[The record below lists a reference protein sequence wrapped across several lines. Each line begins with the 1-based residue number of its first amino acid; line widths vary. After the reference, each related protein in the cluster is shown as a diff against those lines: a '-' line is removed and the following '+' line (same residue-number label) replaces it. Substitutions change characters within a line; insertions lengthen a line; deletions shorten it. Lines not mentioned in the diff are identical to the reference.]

1 MWMSSPK
8 RIKGGIYLSVVEI
21 AQLAA
26 TAAEEKKAQ
35 DITILDIRGCS
46 VIADYFVICH
56 GNSQTQVQ
64 AIVENIKKKIQ
75 NRNISVRGIEGLPE
89 ARWVLID
96 LNDVVVHV
104 FHKEERDFYGLERI
118 WGDAL
123 QVSVQ

>member
-1 MWMSSPK
+1 M
-8 RIKGGIYLSVVEI
+8 SVVEI

-35 DITILDIRGCS
+35 GITILDIRGCS

-64 AIVENIKKKIQ
+64 AIVESIKKKIRKT
-75 NRNISVRGIEGLPE
+75 NVPMRGIEGLPE
-89 ARWVLID
+89 ARWVLMD
-96 LNDVVVHV
+96 LGDVVVHV
-104 FHKEERDFYGLERI
+104 FHKEEREFYGLERI

-123 QVSVQ
+123 QVRVQ

>member
-1 MWMSSPK
+1 M
-8 RIKGGIYLSVVEI
+8 SVVGI

-35 DITILDIRGCS
+35 DVTILDIRECS
-46 VIADYFVICH
+46 TIADYFVICH

-64 AIVENIKKKIQ
+64 AIVENIKKKLQKANHPIK
-75 NRNISVRGIEGLPE
+75 GIEGLPE

-96 LNDVVVHV
+96 FGDVVVHV
-104 FHKEERDFYGLERI
+104 FHKEEREFYGLERI

-123 QVSVQ
+123 QVKVQ